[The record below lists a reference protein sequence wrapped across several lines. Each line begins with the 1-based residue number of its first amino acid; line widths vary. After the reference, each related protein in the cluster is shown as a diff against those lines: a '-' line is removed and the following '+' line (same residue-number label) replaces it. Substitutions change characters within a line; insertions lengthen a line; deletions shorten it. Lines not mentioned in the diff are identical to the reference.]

1 MRRGSRWP
9 NPSHYSRAG
18 HAAESGWLTLLE
30 WARDLFPGGDLGRRG
45 EAFAARE
52 LRRRRYV
59 ILERRWRC
67 RIGEIDI
74 VARDGE
80 VLVVVEVKARS
91 RSDYGPPIDAVDRD
105 KRRKLEKLA
114 RAYLQ
119 AKKLSDVPLRFDLVG
134 VTFSAGERPRVEVF
148 PDALRF

>member
-9 NPSHYSRAG
+9 NPSPYGRAG

-30 WARDLFPGGDLGRRG
+30 WARDLFLRGDLGRRG
-45 EAFAARE
+45 ESLAARE
-52 LRRRRYV
+52 LRRRGYV
-59 ILERRWRC
+59 LLERRWRC

-74 VARDGE
+74 VARQGK
-80 VLVVVEVKARS
+80 VLVVVEVKSRS

-119 AKKLSDVPLRFDLVG
+119 AKRLQDLSVRFDLVG
-134 VTFSAGERPRVEVF
+134 VTFSKGEKPRVEVF
-148 PDALRF
+148 PDAIRF

>member
-1 MRRGSRWP
+1 MATKVGL
-9 NPSHYSRAG
+9 PS
-18 HAAESGWLTLLE
+18 LLHWVD

-45 EAFAARE
+45 EALAARA
-52 LRRRRYV
+52 LRRRGYV

-74 VARDGE
+74 VAREGE

-91 RSDYGPPIDAVDRD
+91 RSDYGPAIDAVDRD

-119 AKKLSDVPLRFDLVG
+119 AKKLSDVSVRFDLVG
-134 VTFSAGERPRVEVF
+134 VTFSAGEPPGVEVF

>member
-1 MRRGSRWP
+1 V
-9 NPSHYSRAG
+9 
-18 HAAESGWLTLLE
+18 AAKVGLPRLLQWLD
-30 WARDLFPGGDLGRRG
+30 WARELIPSGDLGRRG
-45 EAFAARE
+45 EALAARE
-52 LRRRRYV
+52 LRRRGYV

-74 VARDGE
+74 VAREGR

-91 RSDYGPPIDAVDRD
+91 RSDYGPPIDAVDRN

-119 AKKLSDVPLRFDLVG
+119 KRKLQDLSLRFDLVG
-134 VTFSAGERPRVEVF
+134 VTFSSGEKPRVEIF

>member
-1 MRRGSRWP
+1 MATKVGF
-9 NPSHYSRAG
+9 PS
-18 HAAESGWLTLLE
+18 LLHWVD
-30 WARDLFPGGDLGRRG
+30 WARDLFPGSDLGRRG
-45 EAFAARE
+45 EALAARE
-52 LRRRRYV
+52 LRRRGYRV
-59 ILERRWRC
+59 LERRWRC

-91 RSDYGPPIDAVDRD
+91 RSDYGPPIDAVDRE

-119 AKKLSDVPLRFDLVG
+119 ARRLRNVAVRFDLVG
-134 VTFSAGERPRVEVF
+134 VTLAPSERPRVEVF
-148 PDALRF
+148 PDAFRF

>member
-1 MRRGSRWP
+1 M
-9 NPSHYSRAG
+9 
-18 HAAESGWLTLLE
+18 
-30 WARDLFPGGDLGRRG
+30 RDLFPGGDLGRRG
-45 EAFAARE
+45 EALAARE
-52 LRRRRYV
+52 LRRRGYV

-74 VARDGE
+74 VAREGG

-91 RSDYGPPIDAVDRD
+91 RSDYGPAIDAVDRD

-119 AKKLSDVPLRFDLVG
+119 ATKLSDVSVRFDLVG

>member
-1 MRRGSRWP
+1 MATKVGLPRFLG
-9 NPSHYSRAG
+9 
-18 HAAESGWLTLLE
+18 
-30 WARDLFPGGDLGRRG
+30 WARDFFPGGDLGRRG
-45 EAFAARE
+45 EALAARA
-52 LRRRRYV
+52 LRRRGYV
-59 ILERRWRC
+59 LLERRWRC

-119 AKKLSDVPLRFDLVG
+119 ANKLSDVTVRFDLVG
-134 VTFSAGERPRVEVF
+134 VTFSPGAKPCVDVF

>member
-1 MRRGSRWP
+1 VATKVRL
-9 NPSHYSRAG
+9 PS
-18 HAAESGWLTLLE
+18 LLSWVD
-30 WARDLFPGGDLGRRG
+30 WARDLFSREDLGRRG
-45 EAFAARE
+45 EALAARE
-52 LRRRRYV
+52 LRRRGYV

-74 VARDGE
+74 VARDGA

-91 RSDYGPPIDAVDRD
+91 RTDYGPPIDAVDRD

-119 AKKLSDVPLRFDLVG
+119 AKRLQNVSLRFDLVG
-134 VTFSAGERPRVEVF
+134 VTLSDGEKPRVEVF

>member
-1 MRRGSRWP
+1 V
-9 NPSHYSRAG
+9 
-18 HAAESGWLTLLE
+18 AAEVGLRRFLD
-30 WARDLFPGGDLGRRG
+30 WARDLFPVGDLGQRG
-45 EAFAARE
+45 EALAARE
-52 LRRRRYV
+52 LRRRGYV

-67 RIGEIDI
+67 RLGEIDI

-119 AKKLSDVPLRFDLVG
+119 AKRLTDVDVRFDLVG
-134 VTFSAGERPRVEVF
+134 VTFSRGERPVVEVF
-148 PDALRF
+148 PGALRF

>member
-1 MRRGSRWP
+1 VATKVGLP
-9 NPSHYSRAG
+9 KF
-18 HAAESGWLTLLE
+18 LD

-45 EAFAARE
+45 EALAARE
-52 LRRRRYV
+52 LRRRGYV

-91 RSDYGPPIDAVDRD
+91 RRDYGPPIDAVDRD

-134 VTFSAGERPRVEVF
+134 VTFSAGERPSIEVF

>member
-1 MRRGSRWP
+1 V
-9 NPSHYSRAG
+9 
-18 HAAESGWLTLLE
+18 
-30 WARDLFPGGDLGRRG
+30 RDLFPGGDLGRRG
-45 EAFAARE
+45 EALAARE
-52 LRRRRYV
+52 LRRRGYV

-74 VARDGE
+74 VAREGG

-91 RSDYGPPIDAVDRD
+91 RSDYGPAIDAVDRD

-119 AKKLSDVPLRFDLVG
+119 ATKLSDVSVRFDLVG

>member
-1 MRRGSRWP
+1 MATKVGLP
-9 NPSHYSRAG
+9 G
-18 HAAESGWLTLLE
+18 LLYWVD
-30 WARDLFPGGDLGRRG
+30 WAREFFPGGDLGRRG
-45 EAFAARE
+45 EALAARE
-52 LRRRRYV
+52 LRRRGYV
-59 ILERRWRC
+59 IVERRWRC

-91 RSDYGPPIDAVDRD
+91 RKDYGPPIDAVDRE

-119 AKKLSDVPLRFDLVG
+119 ATRLKDVSVRFDLVG
-134 VTFSAGERPRVEVF
+134 VTFAAGEKPRVDVF

>member
-1 MRRGSRWP
+1 MAAKVGL
-9 NPSHYSRAG
+9 PSLLKRVL
-18 HAAESGWLTLLE
+18 WLD
-30 WARDLFPGGDLGRRG
+30 WAWDLFPGGDLGRRG
-45 EAFAARE
+45 EALAARE
-52 LRRRRYV
+52 LRRRGYV

-74 VARDGE
+74 VALDGE

-91 RSDYGPPIDAVDRD
+91 RTDYGPPIDAVDRD

-119 AKKLSDVPLRFDLVG
+119 AKKLDLSLRFDLVG
-134 VTFSAGERPRVEVF
+134 VTFFAGERPRVDVF

>member
-1 MRRGSRWP
+1 MD
-9 NPSHYSRAG
+9 
-18 HAAESGWLTLLE
+18 
-30 WARDLFPGGDLGRRG
+30 WARDLFPVGDLGQRG
-45 EAFAARE
+45 EALAARE
-52 LRRRRYV
+52 LRRRGYV

-67 RIGEIDI
+67 RLGEIDI

-119 AKKLSDVPLRFDLVG
+119 AKRLTDVDVRFDLVG
-134 VTFSAGERPRVEVF
+134 VTFSRGERPVVEVF
-148 PDALRF
+148 PGALRF

>member
-1 MRRGSRWP
+1 M
-9 NPSHYSRAG
+9 
-18 HAAESGWLTLLE
+18 AAKVGLPALLD
-30 WARDLFPGGDLGRRG
+30 WARSLFPGADLGRRG
-45 EAFAARE
+45 EALAARE
-52 LRRRRYV
+52 LRRRGYA

-74 VARDGE
+74 LARDGE
-80 VLVVVEVKARS
+80 VLVVVEVKART

-119 AKKLSDVPLRFDLVG
+119 AKRLRDVAVRFDLVG
-134 VTFSAGERPRVEVF
+134 VTFPAGEKPRVEVF

>member
-1 MRRGSRWP
+1 V
-9 NPSHYSRAG
+9 
-18 HAAESGWLTLLE
+18 AAKVGLPKLID
-30 WARDLFPGGDLGRRG
+30 WARNLFPGADLGRRG
-45 EAFAARE
+45 EALAARE
-52 LRRRRYV
+52 LRRRGYV

-80 VLVVVEVKARS
+80 ALVVVEVKARS

-119 AKKLSDVPLRFDLVG
+119 AKRLQNVAVRFDLVG
-134 VTFSAGERPRVEVF
+134 VTFAAAEKPRVDVF
-148 PDALRF
+148 PDSLRF

>member
-1 MRRGSRWP
+1 MATKVGFP
-9 NPSHYSRAG
+9 AFLN
-18 HAAESGWLTLLE
+18 
-30 WARDLFPGGDLGRRG
+30 WARDFFAGRDLGRRG
-45 EAFAARE
+45 EALAARE
-52 LRRRRYV
+52 LRRRGYV

-134 VTFSAGERPRVEVF
+134 VTFSAGEGPRVEVF

>member
-1 MRRGSRWP
+1 M
-9 NPSHYSRAG
+9 
-18 HAAESGWLTLLE
+18 AAKVGLPRLLQWLD
-30 WARDLFPGGDLGRRG
+30 WARELIPSGDLGRRG
-45 EAFAARE
+45 EALAARE
-52 LRRRRYV
+52 LRRRGYV

-74 VARDGE
+74 VAREGR

-91 RSDYGPPIDAVDRD
+91 RSDYGPPIDAVDRN

-119 AKKLSDVPLRFDLVG
+119 KRKLQDLSLRFDLVG
-134 VTFSAGERPRVEVF
+134 VTFSSGEKPRVEIF

>member
-1 MRRGSRWP
+1 VATKVRL
-9 NPSHYSRAG
+9 PS
-18 HAAESGWLTLLE
+18 LLYWVD
-30 WARDLFPGGDLGRRG
+30 WARDLFSREDLGRRG
-45 EAFAARE
+45 EALAARE
-52 LRRRRYV
+52 LRRRGYV

-74 VARDGE
+74 VARDGA

-91 RSDYGPPIDAVDRD
+91 RTDYGPPIDAVDRD

-119 AKKLSDVPLRFDLVG
+119 AKRLQNVSLRFDLVG
-134 VTFSAGERPRVEVF
+134 VTLSDGEKPRVEVF

>member
-1 MRRGSRWP
+1 
-9 NPSHYSRAG
+9 PSLSHWA
-18 HAAESGWLTLLE
+18 HWAHWVE
-30 WARDLFPGGDLGRRG
+30 WARDLFPGEDLGRRG
-45 EAFAARE
+45 EALAARE
-52 LRRRRYV
+52 LRRRGYA

-74 VARDGE
+74 IARDGE
-80 VLVVVEVKARS
+80 VLAVVEVKARS
-91 RSDYGPPIDAVDRD
+91 RSDYGAPIDAVDRD

-119 AKKLSDVPLRFDLVG
+119 TRRLKNVSLRFDLVG
-134 VTFSAGERPRVEVF
+134 VTFRAGEKPRVEVF

>member
-1 MRRGSRWP
+1 MATKVGL
-9 NPSHYSRAG
+9 PS
-18 HAAESGWLTLLE
+18 LLE
-30 WARDLFPGGDLGRRG
+30 WVDWARDLFPGEDLGRRG
-45 EAFAARE
+45 EALAARE
-52 LRRRRYV
+52 LRRRGYV

-91 RSDYGPPIDAVDRD
+91 RTDYGPAIDAVDRE

-119 AKKLSDVPLRFDLVG
+119 AKKLSDVRVRFDLVG
-134 VTFSAGERPRVEVF
+134 VTFSAGEKPRVDVF